1 MVNTETSGTIV
12 GIIGNVI
19 SFALYISPIPTFI
32 KIHKATAVESFKPDP
47 YVTAV
52 ILSCAMWCFCGMP
65 FVHPDNLLVISIN
78 GFGFIFEIIY
88 ITIFFFYSPWSKRR
102 EIILAL
108 VIEIIFF
115 VLVVILTL
123 KLFHTTKDRSTIVG
137 VLSIILNILMNA
149 SPLSIGR
156 VIRTKSVKYMPFFIS
171 LAYFCNGVIW
181 VIYAILKLD
190 VFILVPNSCGAV
202 LGLMQLILYASYYKS
217 TQWDPTLRELQL
229 GNA

>member
-1 MVNTETSGTIV
+1 MVNTETSRTIV

-32 KIHKATAVESFKPDP
+32 KIHKARAVESFKPDP

-52 ILSCAMWCFCGMP
+52 LSCAMWCFYGMP
-65 FVHPDNLLVISIN
+65 FVHPDSLLVITIN
-78 GFGFIFEIIY
+78 GFGFIIEIIY

-102 EIILAL
+102 KIIIAL
-108 VIEIIFF
+108 VIETIIF
-115 VLVVILTL
+115 VLVVVLSL

-137 VLSIILNILMNA
+137 VLSIILNILMYA
-149 SPLSIGR
+149 SPLTVMGR

-181 VIYAILKLD
+181 VIYAILKFD

-229 GNA
+229 GNT